1 MLKNPLV
8 QDGNSNR
15 DDQVCPS
22 LTWKERIYGFL
33 ICCVVGT
40 SILPGYIL
48 AFLSTMTILLGGR
61 DMRKF
66 GIFYTLGNLI
76 ALVGYSSIY

>member
-1 MLKNPLV
+1 MLKTPLTQNAN
-8 QDGNSNR
+8 QDPAN
-15 DDQVCPS
+15 DMCPK

-33 ICCVVGT
+33 ICCCVGRFI
-40 SILPGYIL
+40 SPGYIL

-66 GIFYTLGNLI
+66 GIFYTLGNII
-76 ALVGYSSIY
+76 ALVG